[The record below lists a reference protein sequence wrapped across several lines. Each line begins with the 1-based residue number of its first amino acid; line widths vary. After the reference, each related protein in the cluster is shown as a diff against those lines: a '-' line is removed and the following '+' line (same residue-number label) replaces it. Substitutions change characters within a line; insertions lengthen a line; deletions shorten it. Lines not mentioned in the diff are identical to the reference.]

1 MQLSSAQQGGQ
12 PEGAKPQMTMVQGFV
27 TPVLKCAFPG
37 FEAVNEGLRTLILGL
52 ADPEPSNLR
61 SNIGGWHSPNDFL
74 KSDDPYVR
82 QLLEWITT
90 ALTSMTQATGGGASA
105 TGGDFTVLGWANV
118 LYPGGY
124 NKAHTHNSYAWSGVY
139 YVDIGDDASKDQL
152 SGIIEFIDPRAGVG
166 SPLVPGDPFDQPL
179 YFRPQAGQMFMFP
192 GWLRH
197 YVHPYRGQRPRISV
211 AFNVRWDQREAK
223 AD

>member
-1 MQLSSAQQGGQ
+1 MQPGSAQTGGRPQ
-12 PEGAKPQMTMVQGFV
+12 EAKPEMTMIQGFV
-27 TPVLKCAFPG
+27 TPVLKCAFPNCA
-37 FEAVNEGLRTLILGL
+37 ELNEGLRTLILRM
-52 ADPEPSNLR
+52 ANPEPTDHR
-61 SNIGGWHSPNDFL
+61 SNVGGWHSENDFL

-90 ALTSMTQATGGGASA
+90 AVTGMTQATGGGEIA
-105 TGGDFTVLGWANV
+105 TKGDFTVLGWANV

-139 YVDIGDDASKDQL
+139 YADTGDDDPADQL
-152 SGIIEFIDPRAGVG
+152 SGLIEFIDPRAGVG

-179 YFRPQAGQMFMFP
+179 YFRPEAGQLFMFP

-197 YVHPYRGQRPRISV
+197 YVHPYRGRRPRISV
-211 AFNVRWDQREAK
+211 AFNVRWEQRPAK
-223 AD
+223 PT